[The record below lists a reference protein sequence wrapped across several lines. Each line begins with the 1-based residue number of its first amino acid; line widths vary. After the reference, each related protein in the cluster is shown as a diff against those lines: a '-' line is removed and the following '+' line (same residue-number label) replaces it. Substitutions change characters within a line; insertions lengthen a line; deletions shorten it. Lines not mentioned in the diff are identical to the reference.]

1 MHGIGGFPVREGLE
15 WSVAAGPAAY
25 SRGRLGGREKR
36 LADSFFKLVAAVVA
50 IMAISMLVYTCSPY
64 APLEKAPPPLEVIQ
78 DSGGTPPP
86 SSN

>member
-36 LADSFFKLVAAVVA
+36 MADSFFKLVAAVVA
-50 IMAISMLVYTCSPY
+50 KVAPGAKILALVRGRALVCASP
-64 APLEKAPPPLEVIQ
+64 AWHGLSPRSAN
-78 DSGGTPPP
+78 GR
-86 SSN
+86 